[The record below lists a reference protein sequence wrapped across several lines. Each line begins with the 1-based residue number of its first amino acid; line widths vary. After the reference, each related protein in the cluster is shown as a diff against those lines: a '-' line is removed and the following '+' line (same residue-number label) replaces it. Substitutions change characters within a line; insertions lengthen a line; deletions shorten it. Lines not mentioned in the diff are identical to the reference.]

1 MEREL
6 ITPEYLKS
14 KGFVTGGGEAIYR
27 AKENALRI
35 DVEYHPIAHNWRI
48 LYLDFR
54 DDLWINEAKLSSIYY
69 VDQFE
74 RFLEIYDLNPKIEDN
89 EFNR

>member
-14 KGFVTGGGEAIYR
+14 KGFVTGKDEAVYR
-27 AKENALRI
+27 AEGNSLRI
-35 DVEYHPIAHNWRI
+35 EMEYYSVAHCWRI
-48 LYLDFR
+48 DYLDFR
-54 DDLWINEAKLSSIYY
+54 DFWSKEAKLSSICY

-74 RFLEIYDLNPKIEDN
+74 KFLEIYDLNPKIEDN
-89 EFNR
+89 EYNW